1 MKITILINC
10 KDQKGIISKVT
21 DFIHKN
27 DGNITYLDQYVER
40 DKKKFF
46 MRLECDFKEKNFN

>member
-1 MKITILINC
+1 MKITILITC

-27 DGNITYLDQYVER
+27 DNITCLDQYVER
-40 DKKKFF
+40 DKKVFYEVR
-46 MRLECDFKEKNFN
+46 M